1 MDFWILMKEKNQPI
15 ISIYKKEE
23 KSQRRSPTPFPRKEK
38 RVMKF
43 ATYVFMFKTFFLIN
57 VRSIGRM
64 VSNQRSVGHVNGL
77 QTEGRRV

>member
-1 MDFWILMKEKNQPI
+1 MDFDEGKNQPI

-23 KSQRRSPTPFPRKEK
+23 KSQRRSPTPCPRKEK

-57 VRSIGRM
+57 VRSNGRM
-64 VSNQRSVGHVNGL
+64 VSNQRSVGHVSGQ